1 MSLTFLKTDMA
12 QMEIK
17 CKKSNK
23 KTWKGSAETYNTD
36 PLRFCHKDISK
47 YVKAFLVIEVYC
59 KLQIVEVH

>member
-1 MSLTFLKTDMA
+1 MSLTFFKTDMA

-36 PLRFCHKDISK
+36 PLYSCHKDIFK
-47 YVKAFLVIEVYC
+47 YIMAFLVMAVYY